1 MMEAAPSIMNEGY
14 SGDKSVHLNEGQGQG
29 QEKGQGLKSGQG
41 QGQGQVFVKPRDGF
55 RASPGYVLLAA
66 DYSQIELRIM
76 AHFSK

>member
-1 MMEAAPSIMNEGY
+1 MAVAPSTMNDE
-14 SGDKSVHLNEGQGQG
+14 SFGDMSAHLNEGEGQG
-29 QEKGQGLKSGQG
+29 KEQGQGLKSG

>member
-1 MMEAAPSIMNEGY
+1 MAAAPSTMMDGY
-14 SGDKSVHLNEGQGQG
+14 LGDMSVHLNEGQGQG
-29 QEKGQGLKSGQG
+29 QEQGQGLKKGQRPD
-41 QGQGQVFVKPRDGF
+41 QVFVKPRDGF

>member
-1 MMEAAPSIMNEGY
+1 MMEAAPSIMNDGY

-29 QEKGQGLKSGQG
+29 QEHGQGLKSE